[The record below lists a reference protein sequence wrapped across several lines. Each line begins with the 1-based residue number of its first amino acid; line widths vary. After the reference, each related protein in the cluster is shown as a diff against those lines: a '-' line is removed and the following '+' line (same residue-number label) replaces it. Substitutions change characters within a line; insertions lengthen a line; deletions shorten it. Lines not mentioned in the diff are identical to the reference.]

1 MTQPRTQASAS
12 RWRVGLAPLLLGL
25 LGGGAAFLGLLL
37 ATDVISLRYVVATR
51 SAPLA
56 ALIDRLHRALP
67 GAMAHDLEVVAAA
80 AGLLLLAIGCAFVSV
95 NALLRGRRRSRLAQ
109 ASLLVVAIAGG
120 GVALALLELS
130 LHFAGLWANP
140 PAHDQIE
147 SALFNAV
154 HGLWSLVR
162 RIP

>member
-1 MTQPRTQASAS
+1 VTQPRTHASAP
-12 RWRVGLAPLLLGL
+12 RWRAGLAPLLLGL

-67 GAMAHDLEVVAAA
+67 GDMAHDLEAVAAA
-80 AGLLLLAIGCAFVSV
+80 VGLLLLAVGGLLVSF
-95 NALLRGRRRSRLAQ
+95 NALRRGRRRSRPVQ
-109 ASLLVVAIAGG
+109 AALLL
-120 GVALALLELS
+120 VALASGGVSLALLALS

-147 SALFNAV
+147 GALFSAV
-154 HGLWSLVR
+154 HGLWRLVR
-162 RIP
+162 HFG